1 MSIIKKLI
9 SRLLPVF
16 ILGIFFS
23 VQFFFL
29 SRKTQSLRF
38 VDESE
43 HLIPALE
50 ITNQNKTL
58 YKDLSTIHQPIPILT
73 AYVFWKFIPVANFF
87 MLIERVR
94 QFVFVISFFG
104 AVLLTLRFK
113 VKGLV
118 AAILVEAVKF
128 YFLGFHLLAESLV
141 VYPVM
146 FIGGLLLDKKRSR
159 PDDISFG
166 ICVFLTAFNLLPTWP
181 FLLAATAFYLILRK
195 SLSAI
200 AGVGISIL
208 IPTLLLF
215 MIVNPFSWFRE
226 TIINNLV
233 YFIPSTGSS
242 GIYDLVRFSIY
253 PILSVSAL
261 NQVVAKYYFFLSL
274 FCLLAL
280 LFGSRNIVFNIKRT
294 AVFLFFY
301 LLLISLNLRVTGL
314 NIGFYSAFHVLPQAA
329 FFTMAAVALIFRQNI
344 KILYIFTVVIF
355 ALSIGWWLEAVKT
368 DKLNEHYINY
378 GDEESLGMALAA
390 IKNKDDTLLAGPQSF
405 LNLASDIPL
414 ATRQTAYLPWSWQVP
429 ELNNELTV
437 TMRISPPTFIFFPE
451 MNNPYYYFLAP
462 ILEEKYKRIERT
474 FGSQTDL
481 YILANKTDINS
492 RQWDEFKRLLYQPL

>member
-1 MSIIKKLI
+1 
-9 SRLLPVF
+9 
-16 ILGIFFS
+16 
-23 VQFFFL
+23 
-29 SRKTQSLRF
+29 
-38 VDESE
+38 
-43 HLIPALE
+43 
-50 ITNQNKTL
+50 
-58 YKDLSTIHQPIPILT
+58 
-73 AYVFWKFIPVANFF
+73 
-87 MLIERVR
+87 
-94 QFVFVISFFG
+94 
-104 AVLLTLRFK
+104 
-113 VKGLV
+113 
-118 AAILVEAVKF
+118 
-128 YFLGFHLLAESLV
+128 
-141 VYPVM
+141 
-146 FIGGLLLDKKRSR
+146 
-159 PDDISFG
+159 
-166 ICVFLTAFNLLPTWP
+166 
-181 FLLAATAFYLILRK
+181 
-195 SLSAI
+195 
-200 AGVGISIL
+200 
-208 IPTLLLF
+208 
-215 MIVNPFSWFRE
+215 
-226 TIINNLV
+226 V

-462 ILEEKYKRIERT
+462 ILQEKYKRIERT